1 MIEKRGGGQ
10 NLILESSSENEGSLS
25 QGTLIGMSATQRED
39 YERARAMKIDDI
51 RQELSRLGV
60 QNIPRVTKE
69 NLIKLYVQTKQEVS
83 K

>member
-1 MIEKRGGGQ
+1 
-10 NLILESSSENEGSLS
+10 
-25 QGTLIGMSATQRED
+25 
-39 YERARAMKIDDI
+39 MKIDDI